1 MNPNRPNGR
10 SLKQKNFLQRVGIP
24 TTIIVT
30 SLLLAL
36 ILFLSAS
43 KPQKKPTV
51 KKVPLVEVV
60 TVSRDDVTFQ
70 IETQGSVSPRTETTL
85 ISEVSGQI
93 KHVSPKFVVGGFFK
107 KGEQLLEIDP
117 ISYEVAL
124 LQAQARLD
132 SAKARLIEE
141 KARSEQA
148 KKEWSL
154 TGRSL
159 KNAPILALRK
169 PQLQLAKADVKA
181 AKADVKSAQIKLQ
194 RTKIV
199 APYDA
204 MIKKKLVDIGQYV
217 TMGSQLAVSFAV
229 DYAEIRLPI
238 KEVDLPYIAVPK
250 MNPLAVQDNKAV
262 QTGSEVILSFKQNA
276 ETKQWKTR
284 ITRSEG
290 VVDQNSRVNY
300 VVAQID
306 DPYGVLATEIDHPIL
321 PVGSFVRANII
332 GTQLTNIITVP
343 REALRGA
350 DSLYLIDQNNKLKV
364 VKVVIIRSDNENI
377 YVSSGLQPK
386 AKVVLT
392 KLPIAVAGMSLR
404 TEEHMQKE
412 MAEDGAV
419 SIGGEE

>member
-1 MNPNRPNGR
+1 MNSNRLSNQPP
-10 SLKQKNFLQRVGIP
+10 KQKPFIQRVGIP
-24 TTIIVT
+24 TAIILV
-30 SLLLAL
+30 SLVVAL
-36 ILFLSAS
+36 ILFLSAT
-43 KPQKKPTV
+43 KPHKKPTV

-60 TVSRDDVTFQ
+60 TVKASDVTFQ
-70 IETQGSVSPRTETTL
+70 ISTQGSVSPRTETIL
-85 ISEVSGQI
+85 ISEVSGQV
-93 KHVSPKFVVGGFFK
+93 KKVSPKFVVGGFFK

-117 ISYEVAL
+117 INYEVAL

-132 SAKARLIEE
+132 SAKARWVEE
-141 KARSEQA
+141 KARSQQA

-181 AKADVKSAQIKLQ
+181 AKADVKGAEIKLQ
-194 RTKIV
+194 RTKII

-250 MNPLAVQDNKAV
+250 MNQLVSQENKAKPL
-262 QTGSEVILSFKQNA
+262 GSEVILSFKQNS
-276 ETKQWKTR
+276 EIKQWKTH

-290 VVDQNSRVNY
+290 VVDQSSRVNY
-300 VVAQID
+300 LIAQID
-306 DPYGVLATEIDHPIL
+306 DPYGVLATDLNHPVL
-321 PVGSFVRANII
+321 AVGSFVRADIM
-332 GTQLTNIITVP
+332 GTQINNIMVVP

-364 VKVVIIRSDNENI
+364 VKVRIIRSDNENI
-377 YVSSGLQPK
+377 YIVSGLQQNS
-386 AKVVLT
+386 KVVLT
-392 KLPIAVAGMSLR
+392 KLPIVVAGMSLR
-404 TEEHMQKE
+404 TEEQQTQDSS
-412 MAEDGAV
+412 ADGV
-419 SIGGEE
+419 NSKGDEG